1 LIALASVGELAL
13 VRPPHRSAMIDNQL
27 KKALRRSL
35 WNAYAI
41 CVVLTFISQAAAGD
55 QPRTSDSDRDALIA
69 LENEWLKN
77 EHNAAALERILA
89 SDFLHP
95 VVTGDVLTKDQH
107 IQFSA
112 RHLRPPDL
120 TNHFEG
126 LQVRIYGNVGIVNGM
141 VVTTNKDRRPVNK
154 TVFTDVFVYR
164 AGRWQAVNAQENAVR
179 KIDTP

>member
-1 LIALASVGELAL
+1 
-13 VRPPHRSAMIDNQL
+13 M
-27 KKALRRSL
+27 KKGPQRSL
-35 WNAYAI
+35 LHAYGI
-41 CVVLTFISQAAAGD
+41 CVVLTFISQAAVGD

-77 EHNAAALERILA
+77 EHNATALVRILA

-95 VVTGDVLTKDQH
+95 VVTGDVLTKEQH

-112 RHLRPPDL
+112 TNLPPRDL

-126 LQVRIYGNVGIVNGM
+126 LQVRVYGDVGVVNGL
-141 VVTTNKDRRPVNK
+141 VVTTNKDNRPVNK

-164 AGRWQAVNAQENAVR
+164 DSRWQAVNAQENAVR
-179 KIDTP
+179 KVDER